1 MGLVSLCIYTFACS
15 SGGLLFQWGGLLYI
29 YIYVF
34 GKYIYIYV
42 FSNIVKC
49 AVTVEQS
56 SYRPASGTSPREGG
70 VVGLETHGGNKD
82 RVLHRVG
89 CR

>member
-1 MGLVSLCIYTFACS
+1 MWALYRFAFTLLHVQA
-15 SGGLLFQWGGLLYI
+15 GGCCFNGGGCYI